1 MELDAKINQTQAAAL
16 LDISIA
22 RMSELCRDGW
32 IKRDATGKVTPRVT
46 FTGYIA
52 SIKEGRNTADIDLKA
67 IKAED
72 YRQRMDARAGK
83 YRKEAAAEVLALSNE
98 MWIPVVAFLDS
109 IPSMFSRDQE
119 ARKRIRDTVDAF
131 KRKFVEQVKAKLGSE
146 K

>member
-1 MELDAKINQTQAAAL
+1 MPGWLDQA
-16 LDISIA
+16 
-22 RMSELCRDGW
+22 RCY
-32 IKRDATGKVTPRVT
+32 GKVTPRVT

-98 MWIPVVAFLDS
+98 MWIPVVAFLTVS
-109 IPSMFSRDQE
+109 PRCFR
-119 ARKRIRDTVDAF
+119 ATKRHANASAI
-131 KRKFVEQVKAKLGSE
+131 L
-146 K
+146 